1 MVTRTTSGEIW
12 IFQKFSVFSKI
23 STVTPLRRL
32 YPIVFQL
39 KHDEAL
45 RCVIIRAMGGRAFC
59 TGADLKERATMTPA
73 EVGPFVS
80 RLRRMVRDF
89 QELPGTVT
97 SYLISSLR
105 F

>member
-1 MVTRTTSGEIW
+1 MEYIYEIV
-12 IFQKFSVFSKI
+12 SLVSKLEI
-23 STVTPLRRL
+23 MYICFIKILLILKVK
-32 YPIVFQL
+32 IKL

-73 EVGPFVS
+73 EVGPFVT

-89 QELPGTVT
+89 QDLPGW
-97 SYLISSLR
+97 LSSDL
-105 F
+105 